1 MNMIKLSEN
10 IVLHDL
16 KFVKKVKIGDL
27 YSATCTYKNVY
38 SQFAESQP
46 TDVVLNKN
54 NKVIWM
60 DT

>member
-1 MNMIKLSEN
+1 MNIIKLSEN
-10 IVLHDL
+10 IALHDL

-46 TDVVLNKN
+46 TECILKN

>member
-1 MNMIKLSEN
+1 MNIIKLSEN
-10 IVLHDL
+10 IALHDL

-38 SQFAESQP
+38 SQFAESQS
-46 TDVVLNKN
+46 TDVVLKN